1 MAIYPLKDIPS
12 QALVGKFICAPSMLS
27 FQDYGYPAI
36 IEKVTTSRMVYRK
49 LARGEWDS
57 VANEW
62 LVSPAV
68 ADDLTEGTRQ
78 CNLKSIDLV
87 CDTAEEA
94 IALFEYSRANRKKIE
109 AMQAALL
116 KDVRDLARGN
126 QLPAPSYL
134 AAK

>member
-62 LVSPAV
+62 LVNPAV

>member
-1 MAIYPLKDIPS
+1 MAISLLKDVSP

-36 IEKVTTSRMVYRK
+36 VEKVTASRMVYRK
-49 LARGEWDS
+49 LPRGEWDT
-57 VANEW
+57 VAKEW
-62 LVSPAV
+62 LVNPVMAE
-68 ADDLTEGTRQ
+68 DITEPSRQ
-78 CNLKSIDLV
+78 CSLKSIDLV

-109 AMQAALL
+109 AMQAVLL

-126 QLPAPSYL
+126 QLPTPSYL
-134 AAK
+134 TAK

>member
-1 MAIYPLKDIPS
+1 MAISLLKDVSP

-27 FQDYGYPAI
+27 FQDYGFPAI
-36 IEKVTTSRMVYRK
+36 IEKVTASRIAYRK
-49 LARGEWDS
+49 LARSGWDPVAKEWR
-57 VANEW
+57 
-62 LVSPAV
+62 VSPAV
-68 ADDLTEGTRQ
+68 AEDHAEDSRQ

-94 IALFEYSRANRKKIE
+94 IALFEYSRTNRKKIE

-126 QLPAPSYL
+126 QLPLPGYL
-134 AAK
+134 SAK

>member
-36 IEKVTTSRMVYRK
+36 IEKVTTSRMAYRK

-57 VANEW
+57 VAKEW
-62 LVSPAV
+62 LVNPAV